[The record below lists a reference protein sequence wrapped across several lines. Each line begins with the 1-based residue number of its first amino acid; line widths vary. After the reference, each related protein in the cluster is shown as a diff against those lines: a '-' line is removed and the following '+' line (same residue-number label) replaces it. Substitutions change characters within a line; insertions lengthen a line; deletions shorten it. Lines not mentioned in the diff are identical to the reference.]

1 MHRHRHTKEC
11 SKAEITSWDLKLDA
25 ERIHVV
31 KAAAVT
37 GQGYVSTIDFK
48 EQSGPLAKIML
59 LQSGHTSGWSDKKS
73 HSWTEFKSFSNSA

>member
-11 SKAEITSWDLKLDA
+11 SKAEITSWNLKLDA
-25 ERIHVV
+25 EML
-31 KAAAVT
+31 KGTNAAVT

-59 LQSGHTSGWSDKKS
+59 LQSGHTSSWSDEKS
-73 HSWTEFKSFSNSA
+73 HSRSEFKSFSNSA